1 MDSFVQKNANP
12 IDRFVSGQNFL
23 NFFVSRRS
31 SEAYLKWF
39 LFIDF
44 VIFIEKHHASHWII
58 KVISIQQ
65 EITLSRKK
73 FEKKSSE
80 KAQIKKCKTFY
91 NSIGEQTII
100 NYNQQ

>member
-39 LFIDF
+39 IYWFCNLHRKASCFPLDHKSNQYTTGDNL
-44 VIFIEKHHASHWII
+44 VKEKVW
-58 KVISIQQ
+58 
-65 EITLSRKK
+65 
-73 FEKKSSE
+73 KKSSE